1 MLQGFSLDI
10 SLGLSFHSRLLL
22 ALRSLSGVSEASRSL
37 VKFCLA
43 FIYGFSGVEFD
54 WLIDSFGVVFV
65 GEHEG
70 GLKINFAFNGE
81 LYSLV
86 IGPVGLGL
94 LVECSP
100 LALRSAEDV
109 EVMLPVVGSFVKF
122 VNHIFIK
129 LLVCL

>member
-1 MLQGFSLDI
+1 M
-10 SLGLSFHSRLLL
+10 
-22 ALRSLSGVSEASRSL
+22 
-37 VKFCLA
+37 
-43 FIYGFSGVEFD
+43 
-54 WLIDSFGVVFV
+54 
-65 GEHEG
+65 
-70 GLKINFAFNGE
+70 
-81 LYSLV
+81 V